1 MYSILESFAVEDFKP
16 AADNYPKANVCV
28 WTLKQMTMTN
38 DIAVVKCD
46 WRQRRS

>member
-28 WTLKQMTMTN
+28 DSKTN
-38 DIAVVKCD
+38 DHDK
-46 WRQRRS
+46 